1 MSERL
6 RTILLSVFF
15 VLIVGGFMDR
25 TGLNVFYRM
34 AIGIPITIALLLLV
48 DWLIKK
54 YKRSA

>member
-6 RTILLSVFF
+6 RIILLSVFF

-34 AIGIPITIALLLLV
+34 AIGIPIVITLIWV
-48 DWLIKK
+48 IEWLIKK
-54 YKRSA
+54 YKRSI